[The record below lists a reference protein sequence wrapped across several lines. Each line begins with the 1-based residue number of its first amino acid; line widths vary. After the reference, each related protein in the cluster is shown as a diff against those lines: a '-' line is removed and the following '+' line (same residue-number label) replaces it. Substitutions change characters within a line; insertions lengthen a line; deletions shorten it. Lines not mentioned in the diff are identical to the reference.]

1 MVIKLSKRLQQIADY
16 VPVGCRMADIGSDHA
31 LLPAYLAKSK
41 LITYAV
47 AGEVNRGPYEAAE
60 RQVQT
65 YALES
70 IVQVR
75 MGDGLAVLQPGE
87 VECITIAGMGGS
99 LMVSILDADPCK
111 LTGVK
116 RLVLQPNVGEDLVRI
131 WLRTHGWLL
140 LQETILEEDGKI
152 YEILVAERREAT
164 ELAAADEQMYAPRTL
179 KCGLVLD
186 TNRLIQMGPY
196 LTNKPCNV
204 FIQKW
209 QGEVRKQERV
219 IQTMAKAEAG
229 EVEAKRR
236 EFEQQKLALEE
247 IIECLQKEQL

>member
-1 MVIKLSKRLQQIADY
+1 MVIKLSRRLQQIADL
-16 VPVGCRMADIGSDHA
+16 VPVGSRMADIGSDHA

-47 AGEVNRGPYEAAE
+47 AGEVNRGPYEAAK

-65 YALES
+65 YALEP

-75 MGDGLAVLQPGE
+75 MGDGLAVLQPDE
-87 VECITIAGMGGS
+87 VDCITIAGMGGS
-99 LMVSILDADPCK
+99 LMVSILDADPRK
-111 LTGVK
+111 LSGVK

-152 YEILVAERREAT
+152 YEILVAEPREAS
-164 ELAAADEQMYAPRTL
+164 ELAVADEQMYAPRTL
-179 KCGLVLD
+179 ACRLVLD
-186 TNRLIQMGPY
+186 TDRLLQMGPY
-196 LTNKPCNV
+196 LTDERSDV
-204 FIQKW
+204 FIRKW
-209 QGEVRKQERV
+209 KGEVLKQERV
-219 IQTMAKAEAG
+219 IRTMAKAEAE

-236 EFEQQKLALEE
+236 DFEQQKLALEE

>member
-16 VPVGCRMADIGSDHA
+16 VPNGCRMADIGSDHA

-47 AGEVNRGPYEAAE
+47 AGEVNRGPYEAAQ

-65 YALES
+65 YALEQ
-70 IVQVR
+70 IVHVR
-75 MGDGLAVLQPGE
+75 MGDGLAVLQAGE
-87 VECITIAGMGGS
+87 VDCITIAGMGGS
-99 LMVSILDADPCK
+99 LMVSILDADPSK

-116 RLVLQPNVGEDLVRI
+116 KLILQPNVGEDLVRI
-131 WLRTHGWLL
+131 WLRSHGWLL

-152 YEILVAERREAT
+152 YEILVAERREAS
-164 ELAAADEQMYAPRTL
+164 ELEAADEEMYAPRQL

-186 TNRLIQMGPY
+186 TKRLLEMGPY
-196 LTNKPCNV
+196 LTRQPSNV

-229 EVEAKRR
+229 EVEVKRR

-247 IIECLQKEQL
+247 IIECLQKELQ